1 MRSVLLAAALTTT
14 FLVGAASASSVNV
27 TYQSNGVFGADDL
40 YKSVKLSTDTGAN
53 YKKYHA
59 GVFHMTGDNGYGDF
73 LSFCVDLEGRLK
85 DNTLYETTK
94 VNFGTTAI
102 RDNIGKLF
110 STAFGGGTMKA
121 AIGSSKVKAA
131 AFQVALWEVLYD
143 ASGEFD
149 LGTGNFQ
156 MAGGSWNSVKTKAQ
170 GYLDTLGQGASEYD
184 LTFFTYQD
192 APNDNR
198 QDIVTATPV
207 PLPAAGLMLIL
218 GLGGLFG
225 VRRRRRAS

>member
-1 MRSVLLAAALTTT
+1 MKSVFLAAALTTT
-14 FLVGAASASSVNV
+14 LLAGAASASSVNV
-27 TYQSNGVFGADDL
+27 TYQSGGLFGAGDL
-40 YKSVKLSTDTGAN
+40 YRTADLSTDSGMN
-53 YKKYHA
+53 YKTYYA
-59 GVFHMTGDNGYGDF
+59 GAFHMTGSNGYGDF
-73 LSFCVDLEGRLK
+73 LAFCVDLEGRLK
-85 DNTLYETTK
+85 NDTLYETTK
-94 VNFGTTAI
+94 TNFGTATV

-110 STAFGGGTMKA
+110 STAFGGQTMETG
-121 AIGSSKVKAA
+121 IGSSKVIAA

-143 ASGEFD
+143 SSGEFK

-156 MAGGSWNSVKTKAQ
+156 MAGDSLNSVKNTAQ
-170 GYLDTLGQGASEYD
+170 GYLDTLGQGGSEYD

-192 APNDNR
+192 GPSDNR

-225 VRRRRRAS
+225 VRRRRSTS